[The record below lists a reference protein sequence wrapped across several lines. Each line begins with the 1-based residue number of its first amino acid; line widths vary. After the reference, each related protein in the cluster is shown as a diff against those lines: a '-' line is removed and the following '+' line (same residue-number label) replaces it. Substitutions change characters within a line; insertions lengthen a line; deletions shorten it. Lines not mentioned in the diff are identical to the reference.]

1 MGRWRCQP
9 RSRGRRHRHHLGPR
23 QQMQQLFLR
32 HQMQPP
38 QQQHRQQRRQ
48 QLTQHGKHTA
58 RQHQQLGKGELG
70 KGAGSL
76 SNWRG

>member
-1 MGRWRCQP
+1 MQQP
-9 RSRGRRHRHHLGPR
+9 FLQHRRSGCR
-23 QQMQQLFLR
+23 QRMQWMQQLFLR

-38 QQQHRQQRRQ
+38 QQQHRQQHRQ